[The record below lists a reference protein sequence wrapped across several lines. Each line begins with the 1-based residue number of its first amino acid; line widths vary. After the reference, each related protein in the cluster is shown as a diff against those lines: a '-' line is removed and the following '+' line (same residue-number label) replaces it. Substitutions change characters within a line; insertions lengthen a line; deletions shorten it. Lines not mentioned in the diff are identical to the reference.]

1 MNTERFMIASFRS
14 RQAVL
19 RVDGQLRRMGVRT
32 QIVSTPRAVAVGCG
46 LSIRFDERDLNA
58 VRRLSQA
65 ETSTYLGIYRVENVN
80 GRVLVQ
86 PVM

>member
-1 MNTERFMIASFRS
+1 MNTERFMIASFRL

-46 LSIRFDERDLNA
+46 LSIRFDERDMSA